1 MAYLPKRLGAAT
13 FVAWVSAACL
23 FAPLAARAQS
33 ADGDGDGVPDAS
45 DACPKE
51 PGVKSSDPK
60 TSGCAAK
67 MDAGKIKDKAEI
79 TFTGYQSLPGN
90 RGIVFVQLTDAVA
103 VEVSRSGS
111 VIEYKLLGA
120 TVPLKNNKNPLLLG
134 DFNGSALSARLVPD
148 KPARGRGAKHRAH
161 QPSAVRLVI
170 TLRGNVAPSYRMLA
184 RGKGAIFEVE
194 LPPPAP

>member
-33 ADGDGDGVPDAS
+33 ADGDRDGVPDAS

-120 TVPLKNNKNPLLLG
+120 TVPLKNNKNPLLLA

-148 KPARGRGAKHRAH
+148 KPARGRAAKHRGH

-170 TLRGNVAPSYRMLA
+170 TLRGNVAPSHRMLA
-184 RGKGAIFEVE
+184 RGKGAVFEVE
-194 LPPPAP
+194 LPPPAR